1 MFRKDTLRAT
11 LINREDFDQ
20 QKEPMNA
27 SILGR
32 GSIVTQVQRQKLAG
46 LVREEKPWK
55 ITRDQH

>member
-1 MFRKDTLRAT
+1 
-11 LINREDFDQ
+11 
-20 QKEPMNA
+20 MNA

-32 GSIVTQVQRQKLAG
+32 GSIVTRVQRQKLAG